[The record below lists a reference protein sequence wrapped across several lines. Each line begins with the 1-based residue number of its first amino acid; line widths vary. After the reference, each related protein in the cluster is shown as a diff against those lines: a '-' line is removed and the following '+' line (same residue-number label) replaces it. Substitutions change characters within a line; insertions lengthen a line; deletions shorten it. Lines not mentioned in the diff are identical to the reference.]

1 MPIKLAREWC
11 RTCPLSDI
19 YIFSIFPKLRTP
31 SCIRWNTTKDSG
43 TRRTL
48 GLTNKPKSRA
58 RIAARAK
65 EGVRI
70 VGFEERYDVEEEEEE
85 ERRRGGE
92 VFTYYE

>member
-1 MPIKLAREWC
+1 MPIKLARNWC
-11 RTCPLSDI
+11 RTCPLI
-19 YIFSIFPKLRTP
+19 YIFFNLPQTEDTP

-85 ERRRGGE
+85 ERRRRGGGIHIL
-92 VFTYYE
+92 